1 MTIVGARLDVVHYK
15 AVQGLAGR
23 IRQGRD
29 PASAQSFRRMDL
41 HRDHCQDLLAL
52 ARPLATSTH
61 HSLAVI
67 SLPDRPWPHHVGL

>member
-1 MTIVGARLDVVHYK
+1 
-15 AVQGLAGR
+15 
-23 IRQGRD
+23 
-29 PASAQSFRRMDL
+29 PALAQSFRRMDL

-67 SLPDRPWPHHVGL
+67 SLPDRPRPHHVGI